1 MKKIN
6 ILLISVF
13 LLSLTFQS
21 CSNSKTY
28 AEQKKDEKESIQRY
42 IEKNNINVITLNQ
55 FLNQDTTT
63 NVANNEYVLFDENGV
78 YMQVINRGDGEIIED
93 GSKNIL
99 ARYVEEE
106 IALDGTTDT
115 LSLNTISNI
124 ATDPDEFRLTVFD
137 GSFSG
142 TFISGIMSQYYSS
155 AVPAG
160 WLVPFKYI
168 KVGRAIDKR
177 TKLKLIVPHS
187 QGQITATGSV
197 YACVYEITYQL
208 E

>member
-78 YMQVINRGDGEIIED
+78 YMQVINIGDGEQE
-93 GSKNIL
+93 
-99 ARYVEEE
+99 
-106 IALDGTTDT
+106 
-115 LSLNTISNI
+115 
-124 ATDPDEFRLTVFD
+124 
-137 GSFSG
+137 
-142 TFISGIMSQYYSS
+142 YSCPLCRGGDCS
-155 AVPAG
+155 
-160 WLVPFKYI
+160 
-168 KVGRAIDKR
+168 
-177 TKLKLIVPHS
+177 
-187 QGQITATGSV
+187 
-197 YACVYEITYQL
+197 
-208 E
+208 